1 MNSLMIFEDKY
12 IPTCF
17 DEEMREDNQCQ
28 VALLLQTYAN
38 FYDEHQSQNNDLAI
52 PRETLTFSKDYC
64 WTVSLS
70 KTVFCNIIIFILP

>member
-28 VALLLQTYAN
+28 VALLLQTWAN
-38 FYDEHQSQNNDLAI
+38 FYDEHRSQNTDLDDPA
-52 PRETLTFSKDYC
+52 
-64 WTVSLS
+64 
-70 KTVFCNIIIFILP
+70 